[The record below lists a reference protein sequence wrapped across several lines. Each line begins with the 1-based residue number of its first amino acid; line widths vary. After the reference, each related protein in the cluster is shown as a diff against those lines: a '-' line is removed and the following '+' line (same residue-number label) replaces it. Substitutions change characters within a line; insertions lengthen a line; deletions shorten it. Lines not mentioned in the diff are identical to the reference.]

1 MPAFGL
7 RHPDAMATVIDVPVR
22 PVVPIDVLRA
32 GAKLVPIGNLEVPI
46 TSERLRQRI
55 RWIRPQHGFTL
66 VELVVV
72 MIVIAILAVAVV
84 PRFSLLSGFD
94 EVGYRDKV
102 KATLEFARKAAVA
115 QRRYVCVTKNGN
127 GLVLT
132 RDLRDPDPLTF
143 ASVTAAT
150 CPNAGSSQ
158 VTLPAPDTAA
168 CGGATAGNEICAP
181 ANSTSITLSAPATLL
196 IFNPL
201 GQPSSTAN
209 CSTTNFCYTV
219 TGTDAYTITVEAETG
234 YVH

>member
-1 MPAFGL
+1 MFCRFDLVMAMSSNDLHTGLNDARVNILMPI
-7 RHPDAMATVIDVPVR
+7 P
-22 PVVPIDVLRA
+22 
-32 GAKLVPIGNLEVPI
+32 
-46 TSERLRQRI
+46 QR
-55 RWIRPQHGFTL
+55 GFTL
-66 VELVVV
+66 IELIVM

-84 PRFSLLSGFD
+84 PRFSLLSGYD

-102 KATLEFARKAAVA
+102 KATLEYARKAAVA

-143 ASVTAAT
+143 ASVTALT
-150 CPNAGSSQ
+150 CPNSGNSRL
-158 VTLPAPDTAA
+158 TLPAPDTAA
-168 CGGATAGNEICAP
+168 CGSGTAGNEICSP
-181 ANSTSITLSAPATLL
+181 ANKPITLTAPTTAL